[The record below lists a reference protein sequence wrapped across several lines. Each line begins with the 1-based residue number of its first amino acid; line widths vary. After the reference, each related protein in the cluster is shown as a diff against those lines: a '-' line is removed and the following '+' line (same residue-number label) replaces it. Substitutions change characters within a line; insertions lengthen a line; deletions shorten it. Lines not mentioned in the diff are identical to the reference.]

1 MANDEPDRFDFERI
15 KLAVDSIKH
24 ITTLT
29 TGTLVLLVAFL
40 DKLPKPIIRL
50 NWLIFA
56 VICLLLCLT
65 ASFIYLFRIG
75 VDVYPLER
83 EGSRQRRILRPLSAV
98 IYFTF
103 LFAMYGVG
111 VVAVRNLWVS
121 K

>member
-1 MANDEPDRFDFERI
+1 MANDERDRFDFERV

-24 ITTLT
+24 ITTLA

-65 ASFIYLFRIG
+65 ASFVYLFRIG
-75 VDVYPLER
+75 VHAYPLER
-83 EGSRQRRILRPLSAV
+83 ENRRVGKILRGLAAV

-103 LFAMYGVG
+103 GFAMFGVG
-111 VVAVRNLWVS
+111 VVAVRNLWIS
-121 K
+121 R